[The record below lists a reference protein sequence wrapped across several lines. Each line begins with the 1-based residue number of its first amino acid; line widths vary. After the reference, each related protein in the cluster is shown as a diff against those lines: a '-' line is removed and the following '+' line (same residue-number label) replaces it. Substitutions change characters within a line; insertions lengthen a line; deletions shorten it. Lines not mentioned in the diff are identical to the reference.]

1 MPENAV
7 IIDIK
12 GTLKNN
18 PKKGAVLNGPK
29 NQGQIC
35 GQIRKGDNR
44 KFALNA
50 FNCGWSH
57 LGSNQGPT
65 DYESATLTN

>member
-18 PKKGAVLNGPK
+18 PKKGVVLNRPK
-29 NQGQIC
+29 N
-35 GQIRKGDNR
+35 
-44 KFALNA
+44 
-50 FNCGWSH
+50 
-57 LGSNQGPT
+57 
-65 DYESATLTN
+65 